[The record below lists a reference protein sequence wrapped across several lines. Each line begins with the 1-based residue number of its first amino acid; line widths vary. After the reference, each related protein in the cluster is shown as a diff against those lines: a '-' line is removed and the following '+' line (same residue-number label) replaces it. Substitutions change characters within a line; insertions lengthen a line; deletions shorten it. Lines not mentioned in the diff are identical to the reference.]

1 MAQLIGV
8 CTSLQKTST
17 GFPAS
22 RAGGS
27 QPPPADLRLWT
38 SMATHAHM
46 QIPSNTHSQ
55 TIKNKIDVKYTTGKQ
70 QNLQLLKHVILQMLT
85 FF

>member
-8 CTSLQKTST
+8 CTSLQKTPT

-27 QPPPADLRLWT
+27 QPPLTPTPADLRLWT
-38 SMATHAHM
+38 SMGTHTHM
-46 QIPSNTHSQ
+46 QIPSNTH
-55 TIKNKIDVKYTTGKQ
+55 
-70 QNLQLLKHVILQMLT
+70 LQLKIK
-85 FF
+85 